1 MNQGRGMIYCL
12 LPLSLYKL
20 TLWLLTLILTCR
32 KQEVVFYI
40 KATTA
45 PHYEDHWSS
54 SFALRKECIRT
65 SPKKIP
71 FH

>member
-1 MNQGRGMIYCL
+1 MIYCL
-12 LPLSLYKL
+12 LPLSLCKL
-20 TLWLLTLILTCR
+20 MLLLLTAILTCR

-40 KATTA
+40 KVMTA

-54 SFALRKECIRT
+54 SFALRKERIRT
-65 SPKKIP
+65 SSKKIP